1 MVTCLDDNGQR
12 GFAALGE
19 PGKWRR
25 ANVAGM
31 ARVDYTRKRNAPT
44 GFCGDWVKAAEAAPW
59 TAKGNPGK
67 CEGDR
72 MGDGRTAECRSA
84 EEMRKMFPHLYDKFS
99 REQWAK
105 LRANMPLE
113 ISDEDLDALRGL
125 NDPVSLEEVEA
136 IYLPLGRLL
145 NIHIATANGMGRVKD
160 SFLGRPSQ
168 RPTYIIAV
176 TGSVAVGKSTFS
188 RVLAEVLSRWADHP
202 VVELVTTDGFL
213 LSNKVLEERGMMER
227 KGFPES
233 YDLRKMLDFM
243 IALRQGAPTLKVP
256 VYSHDSYDIVP
267 NEFLEIRRPEILIL
281 EGLNLLQRHLLGER
295 RAPKIF
301 ASDLIDFSIYVD
313 AEESH
318 IRQWYLE
325 RFMLLRSTAF
335 RNPRSFFHHISEL
348 GEAEAKA
355 FAMDVWERIN
365 LVNLVT
371 NVAPTRERAQVVLQK
386 GSQHLVQEV
395 WLRRV

>member
-1 MVTCLDDNGQR
+1 MANG
-12 GFAALGE
+12 
-19 PGKWRR
+19 KR
-25 ANVAGM
+25 A
-31 ARVDYTRKRNAPT
+31 
-44 GFCGDWVKAAEAAPW
+44 ES
-59 TAKGNPGK
+59 
-67 CEGDR
+67 
-72 MGDGRTAECRSA
+72 RSA
-84 EEMRKMFPHLYDKFS
+84 EEMHRMFPYLYDKFS

-113 ISDEDLDALRGL
+113 ISDEDLDELRGL

-145 NIHIATANGMGRVKD
+145 NIHIAMVNGLGRVKN
-160 SFLGRPSQ
+160 SFLGRPSL

-202 VVELVTTDGFL
+202 TVELVTTDGFL
-213 LSNKVLEERGMMER
+213 YPNKVLEERDMMER

-243 IALRQGAPTLKVP
+243 IALRQGSKTLKVP
-256 VYSHDSYDIVP
+256 VYSHDSYDIVA

-281 EGLNLLQRHLLGER
+281 EGLNLLQMNLLGGTR
-295 RAPKIF
+295 TPKIF

-313 AEESH
+313 AEESN

-325 RFMLLRSTAF
+325 RFMLLKNTAF
-335 RNPRSFFHHISEL
+335 RNPRSFFHRYADMGDE
-348 GEAEAKA
+348 EAQA

-365 LVNLVT
+365 LVNLVA
-371 NVAPTRERAQVVLQK
+371 NVAPTRERAQVVMQK
-386 GSQHLVQEV
+386 GADHRVQEV

>member
-1 MVTCLDDNGQR
+1 MGNG
-12 GFAALGE
+12 
-19 PGKWRR
+19 K
-25 ANVAGM
+25 
-31 ARVDYTRKRNAPT
+31 
-44 GFCGDWVKAAEAAPW
+44 
-59 TAKGNPGK
+59 
-67 CEGDR
+67 
-72 MGDGRTAECRSA
+72 TAESRSA
-84 EEMRKMFPHLYDKFS
+84 MELHRMFPHLYDKFS

-113 ISDEDLDALRGL
+113 ISHEDLDALRGL

-145 NIHIATANGMGRVKD
+145 NIHIVTAHGLVRVKD
-160 SFLGRPSQ
+160 SFLGRPSA

-188 RVLAEVLSRWADHP
+188 RVLGEVLSRWGDHP
-202 VVELVTTDGFL
+202 TVELVTTDGFL
-213 LSNKVLEERGMMER
+213 FPNSALEERGMMER

-243 IALRQGAPTLKVP
+243 IALRQGAKTLKVP

-281 EGLNLLQRHLLGER
+281 EGLNLLQLNLLGDLR
-295 RAPKIF
+295 TPKIF

-313 AEESH
+313 AEEAD
-318 IRQWYLE
+318 IRKWYME
-325 RFMLLRSTAF
+325 RFMLLKNTAF
-335 RNPRSFFHHISEL
+335 RNPRSFFHRFSEM
-348 GEAEAKA
+348 EDEEAKA
-355 FAMDVWERIN
+355 FASDIWERIN
-365 LVNLVT
+365 LVNLVS
-371 NVAPTRERAQVVLQK
+371 NVAPTRERAQVVMQK
-386 GSQHLVQEV
+386 GPDHKVQEV